1 MAAIREWVRL
11 RADWWVGDF
20 GGRSIILYPS
30 CVPCSELLW
39 FQDWLELKDPATQ
52 RNYYFNTRTQEVCSN
67 NGAFNQFLQGV
78 IQTCTTSVVCIHV
91 FGFCVVNVVLFVDT
105 FCLGELG

>member
-1 MAAIREWVRL
+1 M
-11 RADWWVGDF
+11 GDF
-20 GGRSIILYPS
+20 GGRSIILYSS

-78 IQTCTTSVVCIHV
+78 YPNTHNSCCVYTCVWVLCGES
-91 FGFCVVNVVLFVDT
+91 GFICGHLLFR
-105 FCLGELG
+105 